1 MTNLCLKL
9 ALGALELVVRV
20 HVRTERGSRVRR
32 EGAQVA
38 VVDLQEDW
46 ELLFINIIIISH
58 HANRFIMLIDSHL
71 YIIIS
76 LMETNIGFL

>member
-58 HANRFIMLIDSHL
+58 HANRLF
-71 YIIIS
+71 IIIS
-76 LMETNIGFL
+76 VMETNIGFL

>member
-1 MTNLCLKL
+1 MTNLCLKLALGALELVVRVHVMMIMMMMMMTNTNLCLKL

-38 VVDLQEDW
+38 VVDLKED
-46 ELLFINIIIISH
+46 
-58 HANRFIMLIDSHL
+58 
-71 YIIIS
+71 
-76 LMETNIGFL
+76 